1 MKKLASLVLAGAMAF
16 SLAACGNNSTPA
28 GGSSANAG
36 TSTPAASTPA
46 SGGIE
51 PIELTIYSPGNENS
65 VPTKTIIE
73 YARLVNEASD
83 GAITLDVHHSNE
95 LGSDAESIESTRMGT
110 IDLIFA
116 GTSGFTSFYEKAKV
130 LDLPFLFDSAE
141 QAYEVTNSTKTII
154 EYARLVNEASD
165 GAITL
170 DVHHSN
176 ELGSDAESI
185 ESTRMGTIDLIFAG
199 TSGFTSFY
207 EKAKVLDLPFLFDSA
222 EQAYEVTNSEIG
234 EQIFSGLEEF
244 GLVFLSEGDNGMRHI
259 STTNRPVHTAADV
272 QGLKIRVP
280 ESQLYLDVW
289 QALGATPVALA
300 LPELALALSNGTAEA
315 QDNATYHLV
324 ANATYDDIKYFSN
337 INYMWMGCTMAANAN
352 TWNGLDPA
360 VQEILKEQAKAAAKY
375 SFDTIAA
382 DNETATKTLQDAG
395 VEFDFEPDVQ
405 SFKDALGGDAYY
417 DQYKDESWYDQE
429 LLDAILAEVR

>member
-1 MKKLASLVLAGAMAF
+1 MKKITALALALAMAISLV
-16 SLAACGNNSTPA
+16 ACGSNGATSQT
-28 GGSSANAG
+28 GGSSAAG
-36 TSTPAASTPA
+36 STSA
-46 SGGIE
+46 SGSASGAVD
-51 PIELTIYSPGNENS
+51 PVTLTIYSPGNENS
-65 VPTKTIIE
+65 VPTKTIIK
-73 YARLVNEASD
+73 YAELVS
-83 GAITLDVHHSNE
+83 
-95 LGSDAESIESTRMGT
+95 
-110 IDLIFA
+110 
-116 GTSGFTSFYEKAKV
+116 
-130 LDLPFLFDSAE
+130 
-141 QAYEVTNSTKTII
+141 
-154 EYARLVNEASD
+154 EASD

-234 EQIFSGLEEF
+234 EQIFDGFEEY
-244 GLVFLSEGDNGMRHI
+244 GLVFLAEGDNGMRHI
-259 STTNRPVHTAADV
+259 STTNRPIHTAEDV
-272 QGLKIRVP
+272 VGLKIRVP

-289 QALGATPVALA
+289 EALGATPVALA

-352 TWNGLDPA
+352 TWNSLTPA
-360 VQEILKEQAKAAAKY
+360 QQEILKEQAVAAAKY
-375 SFDTIAA
+375 SFDTIAE
-382 DNETATKTLQDAG
+382 DNEAATKTLQDAG

-405 SFKDALGGDAYY
+405 SFKDALGGDSYY
-417 DQYKDESWYDQE
+417 DRYANESWYDQAT
-429 LLDAILAEVR
+429 LDAILAVVR

>member
-1 MKKLASLVLAGAMAF
+1 MKTKKLAAWFLSLAMAL
-16 SLAACGNNSTPA
+16 SLAACGGDSQT
-28 GGSSANAG
+28 
-36 TSTPAASTPA
+36 
-46 SGGIE
+46 SGGETGDSTTADTSGGDAIVLRASHSCAISHPYQLGLEKFAELVDEKTNGAVQIDIFHSAQLGDERANIE
-51 PIELTIYSPGNENS
+51 DLQMG
-65 VPTKTIIE
+65 
-73 YARLVNEASD
+73 
-83 GAITLDVHHSNE
+83 TLDIAVSSTGP
-95 LGSDAESIESTRMGT
+95 LGNFVSDY
-110 IDLIFA
+110 LI
-116 GTSGFTSFYEKAKV
+116 
-130 LDLPFLFDSAE
+130 
-141 QAYEVTNSTKTII
+141 
-154 EYARLVNEASD
+154 
-165 GAITL
+165 
-170 DVHHSN
+170 
-176 ELGSDAESI
+176 
-185 ESTRMGTIDLIFAG
+185 
-199 TSGFTSFY
+199 
-207 EKAKVLDLPFLFDSA
+207 LDLPFLFDSA

>member
-65 VPTKTIIE
+65 VP
-73 YARLVNEASD
+73 
-83 GAITLDVHHSNE
+83 
-95 LGSDAESIESTRMGT
+95 
-110 IDLIFA
+110 
-116 GTSGFTSFYEKAKV
+116 
-130 LDLPFLFDSAE
+130 
-141 QAYEVTNSTKTII
+141 TKTII

-315 QDNATYHLV
+315 RIMPPITWSPTPLM
-324 ANATYDDIKYFSN
+324 TTSN
-337 INYMWMGCTMAANAN
+337 TSPTSTTCGWAAPWPP
-352 TWNGLDPA
+352 TPTPG
-360 VQEILKEQAKAAAKY
+360 
-375 SFDTIAA
+375 
-382 DNETATKTLQDAG
+382 TAWT
-395 VEFDFEPDVQ
+395 PPYRR
-405 SFKDALGGDAYY
+405 S
-417 DQYKDESWYDQE
+417 
-429 LLDAILAEVR
+429 

>member
-1 MKKLASLVLAGAMAF
+1 MVRCHTIGRPTKGGPAVWSFGHNDKEDPVMKKLASLVLAGAMVF
-16 SLAACGNNSTPA
+16 SLAACGNSSTPA

-36 TSTPAASTPA
+36 TSTPASSTPA
-46 SGGIE
+46 SSTTGTID
-51 PIELTIYSPGNENS
+51 PVELTIYSPGNENS

-141 QAYEVTNSTKTII
+141 QAYEVTNS
-154 EYARLVNEASD
+154 
-165 GAITL
+165 
-170 DVHHSN
+170 
-176 ELGSDAESI
+176 
-185 ESTRMGTIDLIFAG
+185 
-199 TSGFTSFY
+199 
-207 EKAKVLDLPFLFDSA
+207 
-222 EQAYEVTNSEIG
+222 EIG
-234 EQIFSGLEEF
+234 EQIFAGFEEF

-259 STTNRPVHTAADV
+259 STTNRPIHTAADV

-352 TWNGLDPA
+352 TWNSLDPA
-360 VQEILKEQAKAAAKY
+360 VQEILKEQAKVAAKY

-429 LLDAILAEVR
+429 LLDAILAVVR

>member
-16 SLAACGNNSTPA
+16 SLAPA

-65 VPTKTIIE
+65 VP
-73 YARLVNEASD
+73 
-83 GAITLDVHHSNE
+83 
-95 LGSDAESIESTRMGT
+95 
-110 IDLIFA
+110 
-116 GTSGFTSFYEKAKV
+116 
-130 LDLPFLFDSAE
+130 
-141 QAYEVTNSTKTII
+141 TKTII

-289 QALGATPVALA
+289 QALGATPWPWLC
-300 LPELALALSNGTAEA
+300 LSWPWPCPMAPPRPRIMPPITWSPTPLMTTSNTSPTSTTCGWAAPWPPTPTPGTAW
-315 QDNATYHLV
+315 TPPYRR
-324 ANATYDDIKYFSN
+324 S
-337 INYMWMGCTMAANAN
+337 
-352 TWNGLDPA
+352 
-360 VQEILKEQAKAAAKY
+360 
-375 SFDTIAA
+375 
-382 DNETATKTLQDAG
+382 
-395 VEFDFEPDVQ
+395 
-405 SFKDALGGDAYY
+405 
-417 DQYKDESWYDQE
+417 
-429 LLDAILAEVR
+429 

>member
-1 MKKLASLVLAGAMAF
+1 MKKFVALALAMTMVLSLV
-16 SLAACGNNSTPA
+16 ACGNNSASSSGTTS
-28 GGSSANAG
+28 GSNTGSE
-36 TSTPAASTPA
+36 SS
-46 SGGIE
+46 SGESGVD
-51 PIELTIYSPGNENS
+51 PITLVIYSPGNENS
-65 VPTKTIIE
+65 VPTKAIIK
-73 YARLVNEASD
+73 YAELVS
-83 GAITLDVHHSNE
+83 
-95 LGSDAESIESTRMGT
+95 
-110 IDLIFA
+110 
-116 GTSGFTSFYEKAKV
+116 
-130 LDLPFLFDSAE
+130 
-141 QAYEVTNSTKTII
+141 
-154 EYARLVNEASD
+154 EASD

-234 EQIFSGLEEF
+234 EQIFDGLEEY

-259 STTNRPVHTAADV
+259 STTNRPIHTAEDV
-272 QGLKIRVP
+272 KGLKIRVP

-289 QALGATPVALA
+289 NALGATPVGLA
-300 LPELALALSNGTAEA
+300 LPELALALSNGTVEA

-337 INYMWMGCTMAANAN
+337 INYMWMGCTMAANAD
-352 TWNGLDPA
+352 TWNSLTPEQQA
-360 VQEILKEQAKAAAKY
+360 ILKEQAVAAAKY

-382 DNETATKTLQDAG
+382 DNETATKVLQDAG

-405 SFKDALGGDAYY
+405 SFKDALGGDSYY
-417 DQYKDESWYDQE
+417 ERYAGESWYDQD
-429 LLDAILAEVR
+429 LLNAILAEVR

>member
-141 QAYEVTNSTKTII
+141 QAYEV
-154 EYARLVNEASD
+154 VN
-165 GAITL
+165 G
-170 DVHHSN
+170 
-176 ELGSDAESI
+176 
-185 ESTRMGTIDLIFAG
+185 
-199 TSGFTSFY
+199 
-207 EKAKVLDLPFLFDSA
+207 
-222 EQAYEVTNSEIG
+222 EIG
-234 EQIFSGLEEF
+234 EKIFADLPSSGLIY
-244 GLVFLSEGDNGMRHI
+244 LSEGDNGMRQI
-259 STTNRPVHTAADV
+259 STTNRAVHTAADV
-272 QGLKIRVP
+272 EGLKLRVP
-280 ESQLYLDVW
+280 TSQMYLDCW
-289 QALGATPVALA
+289 EALGANPVALA
-300 LPELALALSNGTAEA
+300 LNELAIALSNGTAEG

-324 ANATYDDIKYFSN
+324 ANATYDDIKYFSF
-337 INYMWMGCTMAANAN
+337 INYMWMGCTMAANSDS
-352 TWNGLDPA
+352 WDKLPA
-360 VQEILKEQAKAAAKY
+360 EYQEILKEQAKAAAKY
-375 SFDTIAA
+375 SFDTIAE
-382 DNETATKTLQDAG
+382 DNQAATETLKAAG
-395 VEFDFEPDVQ
+395 VEFDENPDIQ
-405 SFKDALGGDAYY
+405 SFKDKLGGNDYY
-417 DQYKDESWYDQE
+417 LRYENEPWYSQEILDE
-429 LLDAILAEVR
+429 ILAK

>member
-141 QAYEVTNSTKTII
+141 QAYEVTNS
-154 EYARLVNEASD
+154 
-165 GAITL
+165 
-170 DVHHSN
+170 
-176 ELGSDAESI
+176 
-185 ESTRMGTIDLIFAG
+185 
-199 TSGFTSFY
+199 
-207 EKAKVLDLPFLFDSA
+207 
-222 EQAYEVTNSEIG
+222 EIG

-272 QGLKIRVP
+272 QGLKD
-280 ESQLYLDVW
+280 Q
-289 QALGATPVALA
+289 G
-300 LPELALALSNGTAEA
+300 
-315 QDNATYHLV
+315 
-324 ANATYDDIKYFSN
+324 
-337 INYMWMGCTMAANAN
+337 
-352 TWNGLDPA
+352 
-360 VQEILKEQAKAAAKY
+360 
-375 SFDTIAA
+375 TIAGGMIPKVDCCVQA
-382 DNETATKTLQDAG
+382 IEEG
-395 VEFDFEPDVQ
+395 VTNVHIIDGRKPHSILYEAFTDEGIGTTVGKDVP
-405 SFKDALGGDAYY
+405 SVGIKW
-417 DQYKDESWYDQE
+417 K
-429 LLDAILAEVR
+429 